1 MLGIQITEDCGRLL
15 AKDDSGIANPKCKI
29 GEPMSNK
36 ILIVDDE
43 PFNLDLL
50 EQELSDQGYVIEKA
64 NDGTEALAKV
74 PSFQPDLILLDYMMP
89 KMNGLEVLKR
99 LRGDDQHKG
108 IPVILLTAKATQED
122 KVRGLDAGADDYVIK
137 PFDSIE
143 LLARVRAMMRIKEM
157 HDTLEEWNRN
167 LADTVKQQVEEIQ
180 RMNRLKR
187 YLSPQIAETILGDD
201 KNLFK
206 SHRREI
212 TVVFLDLRGFTAF
225 SDSTEPEEVMEVL
238 RGYHAEMGRLIFQFD
253 GTLVRFAGDGIMIF
267 FNDPIP
273 CADHTEKGVRMAI
286 EMQDRVQEL
295 RKGWLKNGYDLDL
308 GIGLAAGYATIGNI
322 GFEGRMDYDAIGNVT
337 NLAAR
342 LCGEA
347 KGGQILIDRK
357 TLSKIEELVDVE
369 TLGEFQLKGFSRP
382 LPAFNIVKSR

>member
-1 MLGIQITEDCGRLL
+1 M
-15 AKDDSGIANPKCKI
+15 P
-29 GEPMSNK
+29 NK

-50 EQELSDQGYVIEKA
+50 EQELMDQDYVIEKA
-64 NDGTEALAKV
+64 GDGVEALEKV
-74 PSFQPDLILLDYMMP
+74 ESFVPDIILLDYMMP
-89 KMNGLEVLKR
+89 KMNGIEVLKR
-99 LRGDDQHKG
+99 LRENDRHKS
-108 IPVILLTAKATQED
+108 IPVILLTAKAAPED

-137 PFDSIE
+137 PFDSFE
-143 LLARVRAMMRIKEM
+143 LLARVRAMMRIKQM
-157 HDTLEEWNRN
+157 HDTLEGWNQN
-167 LADTVKQQVEEIQ
+167 LAAKVQKQVEELQ

-187 YLSPQIAETILGDD
+187 YLSPQIAETILEDD
-201 KNLFK
+201 KSLFK

-238 RGYHAEMGRLIFQFD
+238 QGYHAEMGKLIFQFN

-273 CADHTEKGVRMAI
+273 CTDHTERAVRMAV
-286 EMQDRVQEL
+286 EMQARGQEL
-295 RKGWLKNGYDLDL
+295 RKDWLKKGYDLDL

-322 GFEGRMDYDAIGNVT
+322 GFEGRIDYDAIGNVT

-347 KGGQILIDRK
+347 KGGQILVDRK
-357 TLSKIEELVDVE
+357 TLGKLEEFVEVEGPEEL
-369 TLGEFQLKGFSRP
+369 QLKGFTRP
-382 LPAFNIVKSR
+382 VAAFNIVKLR